1 MTNLLFAVYFVVL
14 NKGNETAEANI
25 HRSYDSSEAEIPMI
39 TNKSTLSQ
47 QSKDERSLNFST
59 H

>member
-14 NKGNETAEANI
+14 KKGNETAAANI
-25 HRSYDSSEAEIPMI
+25 HRSYDSSEAKIPMI
-39 TNKSTLSQ
+39 TNKSTVSQ